1 MAESLL
7 LPMVSRVAGKA
18 ADVLVQSITR
28 MWGVDDDR
36 RKLERHLLAVQSLLA
51 DAEVKSENNPAVRR
65 WMKDLKVVA
74 YRADDVLDDFQY
86 EALHREAQ
94 SHRSMTSKVL
104 SSFTLHNRLV
114 FRHKASRELKNVLD
128 KIDELVMEMNKFG
141 FMERAEVPH
150 ALYRQTH
157 SVLDESVEIFG
168 RDEDKEALVK
178 LLIDQ

>member
-74 YRADDVLDDFQY
+74 Y
-86 EALHREAQ
+86 
-94 SHRSMTSKVL
+94 TSL
-104 SSFTLHNRLV
+104 
-114 FRHKASRELKNVLD
+114 
-128 KIDELVMEMNKFG
+128 
-141 FMERAEVPH
+141 PH
-150 ALYRQTH
+150 
-157 SVLDESVEIFG
+157 
-168 RDEDKEALVK
+168 
-178 LLIDQ
+178 